1 MDKVLRIFILTLIF
15 VFSAYAQ
22 GEVLFNPVADSLF
35 KSGVELFKQGLNL
48 HNLYGD
54 TFGFSYFQSAY
65 QNFISVISFGL
76 NHRTSASY
84 LMASKSLSY
93 LGRFSE
99 AEKFLSDFLVRFPES
114 EYIEDA
120 YYTLGLVCVKLRN
133 FKDAILNFDKA
144 ISRTKTEKSKYL
156 KIVGAVVDS
165 LKNFEFTELENES
178 LSSDVRFILVSEFAD
193 RIASHGRFED
203 AKRYVANNLFYFKGT
218 EFYEKLMLKISYF
231 DRLLVRPKLKIG
243 VLLPEKESLSESI
256 LKGME
261 IAIDQH
267 NLNSNPKVGIEVRY
281 YRSENVD
288 QKLLNFKNYP
298 EVVGIVGPVYSQD
311 IELCSRFVNEVGVP
325 VISPTAMSDG
335 LTRLSDYFFQF
346 NSDFSTRAR
355 ALAQFAIFTLDL
367 KYFVV
372 LAPNDKM
379 IKPFVDS
386 FVDEVKKNSA
396 DVVAI
401 QFYNPDETD
410 LRPYFR
416 NLISKFDS
424 LKIPTD
430 EISNGKIGLFAP
442 ILNSDYIG
450 IISSQVYYHDLKVKI
465 LGNDV
470 WNNYAELYMNRRY
483 TDGVIFTG
491 GQYVDFESLT
501 FKNFASLFR
510 ERFGVDPDEF
520 AVYGYDSANLILKII
535 EEGKLTGEEIYRALK
550 NFETTGVGR
559 DVVFNENRVNSAV
572 SILIFKDNLIRRIT
586 QWVIGR

>member
-1 MDKVLRIFILTLIF
+1 MGKVLRIFILTLIF
-15 VFSAYAQ
+15 VFSVFAQ
-22 GEVLFNPVADSLF
+22 GEAFFNPIADSLF

-54 TFGFSYFQSAY
+54 TFGFSYFQGAY
-65 QNFISVISFGL
+65 QNFVSVISLGL

-93 LGRFSE
+93 LNRFSD
-99 AEKFLSDFLVRFPES
+99 AEKFLTEFLLRFPES
-114 EYIEDA
+114 DYVEDA
-120 YYTLGLVCVKLRN
+120 YYTLGLVRVKLRN
-133 FKDAILNFDKA
+133 FKSAIISFDNA
-144 ISRTKTEKSKYL
+144 ISRTKVEKEKYL
-156 KIVGAVVDS
+156 KIVSAVIDS
-165 LKNFEFTELENES
+165 LKNSEFVELEKES
-178 LSSDVRFILVSEFAD
+178 LNSDIRFLLVSKFAD
-193 RIASHGRFED
+193 RIASQGKFED
-203 AKRYVANNLFYFKGT
+203 AKRYIGNNLFYFKGT

-243 VLLPEKESLSESI
+243 ALLPEKESLSESI
-256 LKGME
+256 LRGME
-261 IAIDQH
+261 VAIDQH

-288 QKLLNFKNYP
+288 QKLLSFKNYP
-298 EVVGIVGPVYSQD
+298 EVVGIIGPVYSQD

-325 VISPTAMSDG
+325 IISPTAMSDG
-335 LTRLSDYFFQF
+335 LASLSDYFFQF

-367 KYFVV
+367 KYFAI
-372 LAPNDKM
+372 LAPNDKI

-386 FVDEVKKNSA
+386 FVDEVRKNSA
-396 DVVAI
+396 NVVAI

-424 LKIPTD
+424 LKIPANEVSD
-430 EISNGKIGLFAP
+430 GKIGLFAP
-442 ILNSDYIG
+442 ILNPDYIG

-470 WNNYAELYMNRRY
+470 WNNYTELYMNRQY
-483 TDGVIFTG
+483 TGGVIFTG

-501 FKNFASLFR
+501 FKNFAKIFR
-510 ERFGVDPDEF
+510 EKFGFDPDEF

-535 EEGKLTGEEIYRALK
+535 EDGKLTGEEIYKALK
-550 NFETTGVGR
+550 NFESSGVGR
-559 DVVFNENRVNSAV
+559 DVIFNENRVNGAV

-586 QWVIGR
+586 QWVVGR